1 MAHNATVIDGPDTG
15 STPEPSDW
23 ERSTDT
29 IAAVQP
35 VAPSS
40 KPGGGVVVKAFGH
53 RLAIPT
59 ATVITAIMG
68 AMAITYEA
76 ADRHLEAY
84 KARIDALEA
93 KTAKLESA
101 HALNAQALAQ
111 IQTSLARID
120 ARVAEVQVTLMRR
133 R

>member
-1 MAHNATVIDGPDTG
+1 MSSAPDTG

-35 VAPSS
+35 VAPAR
-40 KPGGGVVVKAFGH
+40 KPGGGGVVVKAFGH